1 MISVKKLD
9 YALLQQINHTNSKY
23 LAKTDVIQRD
33 YYLNSALDYMT
44 EVLANLVE
52 NNDLITQ
59 HLKPIIIRNA
69 ELSLKDEGEYF
80 RGQVPDNFYKPMSL
94 YVIASK
100 EGCST
105 PRRFKVRRP
114 SSEKLQDGLKNP
126 NVRRFWDFEETLATI
141 SSEGFDFYKEEG
153 VTYKAYLDYIR
164 RPKYVANV
172 TGVSPKIYQ
181 DPSGD
186 IIEHDQHLE
195 LDHPD
200 VWTRIVSLAA
210 LNIKNDYS
218 NFQEYQTQR
227 DKLTTIERL

>member
-9 YALLQQINHTNSKY
+9 YALLQQINHTNSEY

-44 EVLANLVE
+44 ETLANLVE

-80 RGQVPDNFYKPMSL
+80 RGQVPENFYKPMSL

-100 EGCST
+100 EGCTT

-164 RPKYVANV
+164 RPQYVANV

-186 IIEHDQHLE
+186 IIDQDQHLE

-218 NFQEYQTQR
+218 QIQDYQTQR